1 MLKII
6 GAKGVIS
13 DVDSF
18 LKQIGSFAQKHNLV
32 VQAFNSDVIYGINH
46 LNSAFEHA
54 VRAMD
59 RKTNTTKSLEMEI
72 LLYASGERQLKNAIP
87 KMGVKKGKANIAILF
102 SDGKISDKMI
112 EDILNQLAL
121 VRNDKVLDGD
131 ENTLKNFGI
140 TKNEIETVTKDK
152 YGHIILEKVAMLD
165 IIK

>member
-18 LKQIGSFAQKHNLV
+18 LKQIGSFAQKYNIV
-32 VQAFNSDVIYGINH
+32 IQAFNSDVIYGINH

-54 VRAMD
+54 IRATD

-87 KMGVKKGKANIAILF
+87 KMGVRKGKANIAILF
-102 SDGKISDKMI
+102 ANGKISDKMI
-112 EDILNQLAL
+112 NEMLNQLAL
-121 VRNDKVLDGD
+121 IRDDKVLDGD

-152 YGHIILEKVAMLD
+152 YGHLILEKVAKVD